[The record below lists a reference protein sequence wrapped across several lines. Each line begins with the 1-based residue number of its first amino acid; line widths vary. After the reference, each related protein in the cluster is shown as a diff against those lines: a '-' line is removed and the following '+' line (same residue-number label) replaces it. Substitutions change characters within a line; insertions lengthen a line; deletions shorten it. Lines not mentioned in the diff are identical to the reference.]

1 MERRIGDTDCHREK
15 PAVHFRDEVKHIKRH
30 DQYNYNNKKQR
41 IHGFPGLFT
50 DTSEHIRFFNF

>member
-1 MERRIGDTDCHREK
+1 ME
-15 PAVHFRDEVKHIKRH
+15 RH

-50 DTSEHIRFFNF
+50 DTSEHIRFLTFSFSFPLLLVWFRAVD